1 MKQPDLEEEALR
13 LIVRGRDLLIER
25 QTMADNVGEVTL
37 TLPSG
42 ATRTSRSQAGEPG
55 AVARLDRARTS
66 SACGAPPTA
75 SSTRWSMSARPIRAS
90 SPR

>member
-1 MKQPDLEEEALR
+1 MKQPDLEDEALR

-42 ATRTSRSQAGEPG
+42 ATRAVTLAAGEPG
-55 AVARLDRARTS
+55 CGAARSARRS
-66 SACGAPPTA
+66 WASGAPPTA
-75 SSTRWSMSARPIRAS
+75 SSMRWSTWDRPIRAS